1 MISDFVS
8 IQTRQEENE
17 DLLVFINENRL
28 HLTKER
34 TVSSRIK
41 SDVYME
47 SSSVY

>member
-8 IQTRQEENE
+8 IQTRQEGNE

-28 HLTKER
+28 HLTEER